1 MIALKS
7 VKTLPATMLEVER
20 EEVSGGGP
28 SLRRRCSPPR
38 LLGETLR
45 LGLRRFGHGGR
56 IVVSVS
62 TGPMAK
68 RDVR

>member
-28 SLRRRCSPPR
+28 SLRRRAAAS
-38 LLGETLR
+38 
-45 LGLRRFGHGGR
+45 
-56 IVVSVS
+56 
-62 TGPMAK
+62 
-68 RDVR
+68 